1 MSCLLLAASLVLSA
15 EPYQAYVLNTDAAVW
30 SVAARDITGDGK
42 AELFAACCDEKSYPL
57 KKFVAVFIQDE
68 TGGYPANAS
77 LIVDLAPSMSA
88 LFLAETD
95 GKPPAEL
102 VAADAEGATVFRF
115 EGGRFVPGAAPRF
128 SSLLPSGA
136 KQPLF
141 LNRLANDVNGDG
153 IDEWIIPVP
162 SAYEIRTADSALA
175 RVACDVASEISDD
188 DNVNI
193 YHRLP
198 SCHPFLLEG
207 EKQKCIAFLSD
218 EFADFAYGKDWSE
231 TRRFKI
237 PLNLEDKWQASA
249 RMADI
254 DGNGMPDLIVTQL
267 KGTINMKAMT
277 HVYLS
282 DGRFTYPAQPNATFE
297 AEGAISSPTVSDV
310 DGDGKRDLVFMTI
323 PFGVKNVV
331 NYFLRRKLSA
341 RVEVYLFKDGAFPA
355 RPTFAESALL
365 DAPEGRERV
374 AYALGDFNGDG
385 RMDAAFGESADK
397 MAIRTGSAGKL
408 VSPRPWVVLNVPS
421 FGVALPLDLNGNK
434 AKDLVLYHPGGGNK
448 KRIDVVVF

>member
-1 MSCLLLAASLVLSA
+1 MSCVLMAALLVLSA

-30 SVAARDITGDGK
+30 SVTARDITGDGK

-57 KKFVAVFIQDE
+57 KKFVAVFIADE
-68 TGGYPANAS
+68 TGGYPAKAS
-77 LIVDLAPSMSA
+77 LIIDLAPSMSA

-95 GKPPAEL
+95 GKPPVEF
-102 VAADAEGATVFRF
+102 VAADAEGATVFCF
-115 EGGRFVPGAAPRF
+115 EGGRFAPGAAP
-128 SSLLPSGA
+128 
-136 KQPLF
+136 
-141 LNRLANDVNGDG
+141 RLANDVNGDG

-162 SAYEIRTADSALA
+162 SAYEIRTPDRVLA
-175 RVACDVASEISDD
+175 RVVSDVASEIGDD
-188 DNVNI
+188 DGVYI

-198 SCHPFLLEG
+198 SCHPFPLEG
-207 EKQKCIAFLSD
+207 DKQKCIAFLSD
-218 EFADFAYGKDWSE
+218 EFADFAYGRDWSE
-231 TRRFKI
+231 TSRFKI

-267 KGTINMKAMT
+267 KGTINMKAVT
-277 HVYLS
+277 QVYLS

-297 AEGAISSPTVSDV
+297 EDGAISSPTVTDV
-310 DGDGKRDLVFMTI
+310 DGDGKQDLVCMTI

-331 NYFLRRKLSA
+331 NFFLRRKLSA

-355 RPTFAESALL
+355 KPTFAESVLL
-365 DAPEGRERV
+365 DAPEGRV

-397 MAIRTGSAGKL
+397 MAIRTGSAEKF
-408 VSPRPWVVLNVPS
+408 VAPRPWVVLNVPS